1 MDMQIIANMQANVQT
16 QALSGEVRIAQQSG
30 ADTANNAFMQ
40 MLQQMLNGNVSEGT
54 DTILQAQLQGELMD
68 SNDKK
73 SAENGALLIAELLAK
88 NPELSGIMPQLMEMT
103 SGAEGNGSAIQNNIA
118 DVLGSVNSNQGA
130 GEVLEQL
137 LQNAKNNAEG
147 NISDEQNVLT
157 TMHAQ
162 DKPISPQQAVD
173 YDKLIA
179 QLKGNAEAQPQ
190 TVQKSARDEGLAL
203 TAAIPKEST
212 IKAEIV
218 QAKTTD
224 TIAQKEAIAT
234 GEADF
239 AKAVAQAKAQEQNT
253 SGQQENTDGNK
264 QNKADT
270 QNTEV
275 KATAQN
281 EAQKAEKPDKEK
293 DDGSTQTRLAQ
304 STFTERLA
312 QPNVR
317 EAQDIAPVIDKK
329 AVLEQISNG
338 AMENAAKGKQDFVMK
353 LTPDGMGEITVK
365 LAEANGHITMQLTAS
380 NANVQKMLTS
390 ELENLREVMRPY
402 KVEVREVQ
410 AQTQQHFDMSGNQQD
425 AQQQH
430 RELAQQFA
438 FAREQQQNAR
448 PYYGS
453 YNSKTSKIA
462 EQTVMPQQSILQQ
475 RAIDR
480 YI

>member
-16 QALSGEVRIAQQSG
+16 QPMAQALSGEVRIAQQSG

-40 MLQQMLNGNVSEGT
+40 MLQQMLSGNVSEGT
-54 DTILQAQLQGELMD
+54 DTLLQAQLQGELMD

-88 NPELSGIMPQLMEMT
+88 NPELSGIIPQLMEMT

-137 LQNAKNNAEG
+137 LQNAKNNAE
-147 NISDEQNVLT
+147 QKVLT
-157 TMHAQ
+157 ETHAQ
-162 DKPISPQQAVD
+162 DKPISPQKAVD

-190 TVQKSARDEGLAL
+190 TVQKSAQDEGLAL

-239 AKAVAQAKAQEQNT
+239 AKSVAQAKAQEQNT
-253 SGQQENTDGNK
+253 SGQQENADGNK
-264 QNKADT
+264 QSKADT

-453 YNSKTSKIA
+453 YISKTSKIA
-462 EQTVMPQQSILQQ
+462 EQTVMPQQSTLQQ

>member
-16 QALSGEVRIAQQSG
+16 QAMAQALSGEVRIAQQSG
-30 ADTANNAFMQ
+30 ADTDNNAFMQ

-88 NPELSGIMPQLMEMT
+88 NPELSGIIPQLMAMT

-137 LQNAKNNAEG
+137 LQNAKNNAE
-147 NISDEQNVLT
+147 QNVSA

-190 TVQKSARDEGLAL
+190 TEQASVQDEGLAL

-218 QAKTTD
+218 QTTD

-239 AKAVAQAKAQEQNT
+239 AKAVAQAKAQGQST
-253 SGQQENTDGNK
+253 SEQQENTDGNK
-264 QNKADT
+264 QSKADT
-270 QNTEV
+270 QNTEI

-281 EAQKAEKPDKEK
+281 EAQKSEKPDKEK

-304 STFTERLA
+304 STFAERLA

-317 EAQDIAPVIDKK
+317 EAQNTAPVIDKK

-453 YNSKTSKIA
+453 YISKTSKIA

>member
-1 MDMQIIANMQANVQT
+1 
-16 QALSGEVRIAQQSG
+16 
-30 ADTANNAFMQ
+30 
-40 MLQQMLNGNVSEGT
+40 
-54 DTILQAQLQGELMD
+54 
-68 SNDKK
+68 
-73 SAENGALLIAELLAK
+73 
-88 NPELSGIMPQLMEMT
+88 
-103 SGAEGNGSAIQNNIA
+103 
-118 DVLGSVNSNQGA
+118 
-130 GEVLEQL
+130 
-137 LQNAKNNAEG
+137 
-147 NISDEQNVLT
+147 
-157 TMHAQ
+157 
-162 DKPISPQQAVD
+162 
-173 YDKLIA
+173 
-179 QLKGNAEAQPQ
+179 EAQ
-190 TVQKSARDEGLAL
+190 
-203 TAAIPKEST
+203 
-212 IKAEIV
+212 
-218 QAKTTD
+218 
-224 TIAQKEAIAT
+224 
-234 GEADF
+234 
-239 AKAVAQAKAQEQNT
+239 NT
-253 SGQQENTDGNK
+253 
-264 QNKADT
+264 
-270 QNTEV
+270 
-275 KATAQN
+275 
-281 EAQKAEKPDKEK
+281 
-293 DDGSTQTRLAQ
+293 
-304 STFTERLA
+304 
-312 QPNVR
+312 
-317 EAQDIAPVIDKK
+317 APVIDKK

-453 YNSKTSKIA
+453 YISKTSKIA